1 MCKLQRYLR
10 HGENAGR
17 PPLIRQF
24 FKEKAQR
31 PEALL
36 PYRMGDFYETFSDDA
51 VTEPVSF
58 WD

>member
-1 MCKLQRYLR
+1 MAKMV
-10 HGENAGR
+10 EDT
-17 PPLIRQF
+17 PLIRLF
-24 FKEKAQR
+24 FEEKAQR